1 MSAPLVRMVVRVH
14 ASLGEDLRSLSERL
28 FDETRIEYSYAA
40 IVRGLLA
47 LGLEKLKGKT
57 RLAVEFVGARVSRG
71 RKAGARRSSVVNLDL
86 IKDDDEL
93 DLEFEDKHHDD
104 IKRKVVVARS
114 RIKTRLDPVH
124 GPIHRRH
131 EARLKEAAKTKAKL
145 AEDEPD
151 DLADE
156 DTLDESQ
163 DDEDDDP

>member
-1 MSAPLVRMVVRVH
+1 VSAPLVRMVVRVH

-71 RKAGARRSSVVNLDL
+71 RKAGARRSSVVDLDL
-86 IKDDDEL
+86 SKDDDDL

-104 IKRKVVVARS
+104 IKRKVVVARG

-124 GPIHRRH
+124 GPIHRRQAKKR
-131 EARLKEAAKTKAKL
+131 EEAAKVKAKL
-145 AEDEPD
+145 AEDEDEPD
-151 DLADE
+151 EEDIEDD
-156 DTLDESQ
+156 DTLD
-163 DDEDDDP
+163 DP